1 MAFSKMANVE
11 RKIIRDKTFKQV
23 MVDHGWVE
31 VLIPVPVLQEL
42 SIEFEP
48 EVNKSIHK
56 PRTVIY
62 APVWVFGVQYNALQA
77 KQFKEWDIVKP
88 LLVNTRDSL
97 HEQEMVCAELS
108 LDGSVA
114 RSVREAARNYVD
126 VLHGALRPKD
136 EDDDELERQD

>member
-11 RKIIRDKTFKQV
+11 RKSIRDKTFKQV
-23 MVDHGWVE
+23 MVNHGWVE

-42 SIEFEP
+42 AIRFEP

-56 PRTVIY
+56 PRTIIY
-62 APVWVFGVQYNALQA
+62 APVWVFGVQYQA
-77 KQFKEWDIVKP
+77 TQARVFTDWGIVKP

-97 HEQEMVCAELS
+97 REQEMVCAELS

-126 VLHGALRPKD
+126 VLHGALRPMDED
-136 EDDDELERQD
+136 EDDESA

>member
-1 MAFSKMANVE
+1 MAFSKMADVE
-11 RKIIRDKTFKQV
+11 RKIIRDKTFKQQ
-23 MVDHGWVE
+23 MVDRGWVE
-31 VLIPVPVLQEL
+31 VLIPVTVLQEL
-42 SIEFEP
+42 GILFEP
-48 EVNKSIHK
+48 EVSKSIHK

-77 KQFKEWDIVKP
+77 KQFKEWGIVKP
-88 LLVNTRDSL
+88 LLVNTRDSV

-126 VLHGALRPKD
+126 VLHAAFEPKD
-136 EDDDELERQD
+136 DDDELARQD